1 MATSFTEECQCIGPI
16 KGLRDRV
23 TVVSIVVF
31 GVNHRTGPLSLLE
44 RVTIADDA
52 IAKTVHGLMAR
63 PNIREVVV
71 LSTCNRTEVY
81 AVAEKFHGAYGDL
94 RDFFCDLGGFSPEEL
109 TPHVYSQHDDAAI
122 SHLFEVAAGLDSA
135 VVGESE
141 ILGQVRSAWE
151 RSQHEGGSLSTLNL
165 LFRHAIETGKRARTE
180 TSIGRHTAS
189 VSQAAV
195 DMARENLGTVEGLTV
210 LVVGAGDMGEGVTIA
225 MADAGISQVLV
236 TNRTIAK
243 AQALADRVSGSVTE
257 FYRLAETL
265 TQADVVVTC
274 TGAGTTVIDVEMV
287 SKAMQQRASRPLFIV
302 DIAVPRDVESDVATI
317 DGVTLLDLDNLRDW
331 AARGQALRAA
341 EAQAVRKIVA
351 EELERFTLELTARQ
365 AAPLVALLHA
375 RAEVVRLAEIDRLQK
390 KLSSLSDE
398 QQQAVDALTKGIVAK
413 LLHDMSVRLKDDAGT
428 PRGERN
434 SAAVRDLF
442 DLS

>member
-1 MATSFTEECQCIGPI
+1 M
-16 KGLRDRV
+16 
-23 TVVSIVVF
+23 SIVVF
-31 GVNHRTGPLSLLE
+31 GVNHRTGPLALLE

-52 IAKTVHGLMAR
+52 IAKTVHGLMSR

-94 RDFFCDLGGFSPEEL
+94 RDFFCDLGGFSADEL
-109 TPHVYSQHDDAAI
+109 IPHVYSQHDDAAI
-122 SHLFEVAAGLDSA
+122 SHLFEVASGLDSA
-135 VVGESE
+135 VLGESE
-141 ILGQVRSAWE
+141 ILGQVRIAWE
-151 RSQHEGGSLSTLNL
+151 RSQREGGALSTLNL

-189 VSQAAV
+189 VSHAAV
-195 DMARENLGTVEGLTV
+195 DMARESLGAIDGMTV
-210 LVVGAGDMGEGVTIA
+210 LVVGAGDMGEGVTVA
-225 MADAGISQVLV
+225 LADSGVGQVLV

-257 FYRLAETL
+257 FYRLAESL
-265 TQADVVVTC
+265 VEADVVVTC
-274 TGAGTTVIDVEMV
+274 TGAGSTVIDADMV
-287 SKAMQQRASRPLFIV
+287 KNAMLQRPERPLFIV
-302 DIAVPRDVESDVATI
+302 DIAVPRDVDSDVANI
-317 DGVTLLDLDNLRDW
+317 DAVTLLDLDNLRDW
-331 AARGQALRAA
+331 AARGQAQRAT
-341 EAQAVRKIVA
+341 EALAVRNIIVQ
-351 EELERFTLELTARQ
+351 EIERFNMETTARQ
-365 AAPLVALLHA
+365 AAPLVAQLHE
-375 RAEVVRLAEIDRLQK
+375 RAEVVRAAEIERQNK
-390 KLSSLSDE
+390 KLSSLTPE
-398 QQQAVDALTKGIVAK
+398 QQDAVDAVTKGIVAK

>member
-1 MATSFTEECQCIGPI
+1 M
-16 KGLRDRV
+16 
-23 TVVSIVVF
+23 SIVVF
-31 GVNHRTGPLSLLE
+31 GVNHRTGPLALLE

-52 IAKTVHGLMAR
+52 IAKTVHGLMSR

-94 RDFFCDLGGFSPEEL
+94 RDFFCDLGGFSADEL
-109 TPHVYSQHDDAAI
+109 IPHVYSQHDDAAI
-122 SHLFEVAAGLDSA
+122 SHLFEVASGLDSA
-135 VVGESE
+135 VLGESE
-141 ILGQVRSAWE
+141 ILGQVRFAWE
-151 RSQHEGGSLSTLNL
+151 RSQREGGALSTLNL

-189 VSQAAV
+189 VSHAAV
-195 DMARENLGTVEGLTV
+195 DMARESLGAIDGMTV
-210 LVVGAGDMGEGVTIA
+210 LVVGAGDMGEGVTVA
-225 MADAGISQVLV
+225 LADSGVGQVLV

-257 FYRLAETL
+257 FYRLAESL
-265 TQADVVVTC
+265 CEADVVVTC
-274 TGAGTTVIDVEMV
+274 TGAGSTVIDADMV
-287 SKAMQQRASRPLFIV
+287 KNSMLQRPDRPLFIV
-302 DIAVPRDVESDVATI
+302 DIAVPRDVDSDVANI

-331 AARGQALRAA
+331 AARGQAQRAT
-341 EAQAVRKIVA
+341 EALAVRDIIVQ
-351 EELERFTLELTARQ
+351 EIERFNMETTARQ
-365 AAPLVALLHA
+365 AAPLVAQLHE
-375 RAEVVRLAEIDRLQK
+375 RAEAVRAAEIDRQSK
-390 KLSSLSDE
+390 KLSLLTPE
-398 QQQAVDALTKGIVAK
+398 QQDAVDAVTKGIVAK

>member
-1 MATSFTEECQCIGPI
+1 M
-16 KGLRDRV
+16 
-23 TVVSIVVF
+23 SIVVF
-31 GVNHRTGPLSLLE
+31 GVNHRTGPLALLE

-52 IAKTVHGLMAR
+52 IAKTVHGLMSR

-94 RDFFCDLGGFSPEEL
+94 RDFFCDLGGFSADEL
-109 TPHVYSQHDDAAI
+109 IPHVYSQHDDAAI
-122 SHLFEVAAGLDSA
+122 SHLFEVASGLDSA
-135 VVGESE
+135 VLGESE
-141 ILGQVRSAWE
+141 ILGQVRIAWE
-151 RSQHEGGSLSTLNL
+151 RSQREGGALSTLNL

-189 VSQAAV
+189 VSHAAV
-195 DMARENLGTVEGLTV
+195 DMARESLGAIDGMTV
-210 LVVGAGDMGEGVTIA
+210 LVVGAGDMGEGVTVA
-225 MADAGISQVLV
+225 LADSGVGQVLV

-257 FYRLAETL
+257 FYRLAESL
-265 TQADVVVTC
+265 VEADVVVTC
-274 TGAGTTVIDVEMV
+274 TGAGSTVIDADMV
-287 SKAMQQRASRPLFIV
+287 KNAMLQRPDRPLFIV
-302 DIAVPRDVESDVATI
+302 DIAVPRDVNSDVANI

-331 AARGQALRAA
+331 AARGQAQRAT
-341 EAQAVRKIVA
+341 EALAVRDIIVQ
-351 EELERFTLELTARQ
+351 EIERFNMETTARQ
-365 AAPLVALLHA
+365 AAPLVAQLHE
-375 RAEVVRLAEIDRLQK
+375 RAEAVRAAEIERQNK
-390 KLSSLSDE
+390 KLSSLTPE
-398 QQQAVDALTKGIVAK
+398 QQDAVDAVTKGIVAK

>member
-1 MATSFTEECQCIGPI
+1 
-16 KGLRDRV
+16 
-23 TVVSIVVF
+23 
-31 GVNHRTGPLSLLE
+31 VNHRTGPLALLE

-52 IAKTVHGLMAR
+52 IAKTVHGLMSR

-94 RDFFCDLGGFSPEEL
+94 RDFFCDLGGFSADEL
-109 TPHVYSQHDDAAI
+109 IPHVYSQHDDAAI
-122 SHLFEVAAGLDSA
+122 SHLFEVASGLDSA
-135 VVGESE
+135 VLGESE
-141 ILGQVRSAWE
+141 ILGQVRIAWE
-151 RSQHEGGSLSTLNL
+151 RSQREGGALSTLNL

-189 VSQAAV
+189 VSHAAV
-195 DMARENLGTVEGLTV
+195 DMARESLGAIDGMTV
-210 LVVGAGDMGEGVTIA
+210 LVVGAGDMGEGVTVA
-225 MADAGISQVLV
+225 LADSGVGQVLV

-257 FYRLAETL
+257 FYRLAESL
-265 TQADVVVTC
+265 CEADVVVTC
-274 TGAGTTVIDVEMV
+274 TGAGSTVIDADMV
-287 SKAMQQRASRPLFIV
+287 KNAMLQRPDRPLFIV
-302 DIAVPRDVESDVATI
+302 DIAVPRDVDSDVANI

-331 AARGQALRAA
+331 AARGQAQRAT
-341 EAQAVRKIVA
+341 EALAVRDIIVQ
-351 EELERFTLELTARQ
+351 EIERFNMETTARQ
-365 AAPLVALLHA
+365 AAPLVAQLHE
-375 RAEVVRLAEIDRLQK
+375 RAEAVRAAEIDRQSK
-390 KLSSLSDE
+390 KLSSLTPE
-398 QQQAVDALTKGIVAK
+398 QQDAVDAVTKGIVAK

>member
-1 MATSFTEECQCIGPI
+1 
-16 KGLRDRV
+16 
-23 TVVSIVVF
+23 VSIVVF
-31 GVNHRTGPLSLLE
+31 GVNHRTGPLALLE

-52 IAKTVHGLMAR
+52 IAKTVHGLMSR

-94 RDFFCDLGGFSPEEL
+94 RDFFCDLGGFSADEL
-109 TPHVYSQHDDAAI
+109 IPHVYSQHDDAAI
-122 SHLFEVAAGLDSA
+122 SHLFEVASGLDSA
-135 VVGESE
+135 VLGESE
-141 ILGQVRSAWE
+141 ILGQVRIAWE
-151 RSQHEGGSLSTLNL
+151 RSQREGGALSTLNL

-189 VSQAAV
+189 VSHAAV
-195 DMARENLGTVEGLTV
+195 DMARESLGAIDGMTV
-210 LVVGAGDMGEGVTIA
+210 LVVGAGDMGEGVTVA
-225 MADAGISQVLV
+225 LADSGVGQVLV

-257 FYRLAETL
+257 FYRLAESL
-265 TQADVVVTC
+265 CEADVVVTC
-274 TGAGTTVIDVEMV
+274 TGAGSTVIDADMV
-287 SKAMQQRASRPLFIV
+287 KNAMLQRPERPLFIV
-302 DIAVPRDVESDVATI
+302 DIAVPRDVDSDVANI

-331 AARGQALRAA
+331 ASRGQAQRAT
-341 EAQAVRKIVA
+341 EALAVRDIIVQ
-351 EELERFTLELTARQ
+351 EIERFNMETTARQ
-365 AAPLVALLHA
+365 AAPLVAQLHE
-375 RAEVVRLAEIDRLQK
+375 RAEAVRAAEIDRQSK
-390 KLSSLSDE
+390 KLSSLTPE
-398 QQQAVDALTKGIVAK
+398 QQDAVDAVTKGIVAK

>member
-341 EAQAVRKIVA
+341 EAQAVRNIVA

>member
-1 MATSFTEECQCIGPI
+1 M
-16 KGLRDRV
+16 
-23 TVVSIVVF
+23 SIVVF
-31 GVNHRTGPLSLLE
+31 GVNHRTGPLALLE

-52 IAKTVHGLMAR
+52 IAKTVHGLMSR

-94 RDFFCDLGGFSPEEL
+94 RDFFCDLGGFSADEL
-109 TPHVYSQHDDAAI
+109 IPHVYSQHDDAAI
-122 SHLFEVAAGLDSA
+122 SHLFEVASGLDSA
-135 VVGESE
+135 VLGESE
-141 ILGQVRSAWE
+141 ILDQVRIAWE
-151 RSQHEGGSLSTLNL
+151 RSQREGGALSTLNL

-189 VSQAAV
+189 VSHAAV
-195 DMARENLGTVEGLTV
+195 DMARESLGAIDGMTV
-210 LVVGAGDMGEGVTIA
+210 LVVGAGDMGEGVTVA
-225 MADAGISQVLV
+225 LADSGVGQVLV

-257 FYRLAETL
+257 FYRLAESL
-265 TQADVVVTC
+265 VEADVVVTC
-274 TGAGTTVIDVEMV
+274 TGAGSTVIDADMV
-287 SKAMQQRASRPLFIV
+287 KNVMLQRPERPLFIV
-302 DIAVPRDVESDVATI
+302 DIAVPRDVDSDVANI

-331 AARGQALRAA
+331 AARGQAQRAT
-341 EAQAVRKIVA
+341 EALAVRDIIVQ
-351 EELERFTLELTARQ
+351 EIERFNMETTARQ
-365 AAPLVALLHA
+365 AAPLVAQLHE
-375 RAEVVRLAEIDRLQK
+375 RAEAVRAAEIDRQSK
-390 KLSSLSDE
+390 KLSLLTPE
-398 QQQAVDALTKGIVAK
+398 QQDAVDAVTKGIVAK

>member
-1 MATSFTEECQCIGPI
+1 M
-16 KGLRDRV
+16 
-23 TVVSIVVF
+23 SIVVF
-31 GVNHRTGPLSLLE
+31 GVNHRTGPLALLE

-52 IAKTVHGLMAR
+52 IAKTVHGLMSR

-94 RDFFCDLGGFSPEEL
+94 RDFFCDLGGFSADEL
-109 TPHVYSQHDDAAI
+109 IPHVYSQHDDAAI
-122 SHLFEVAAGLDSA
+122 SHLFEVASGLDSA
-135 VVGESE
+135 VLGESE
-141 ILGQVRSAWE
+141 ILGQVRIAWE
-151 RSQHEGGSLSTLNL
+151 RSQREGGALSTLNL

-189 VSQAAV
+189 VSHAAV
-195 DMARENLGTVEGLTV
+195 DMARESLGAIDGMTV
-210 LVVGAGDMGEGVTIA
+210 LVVGAGDMGEGVTVA
-225 MADAGISQVLV
+225 LADSGVGQVLV

-257 FYRLAETL
+257 FYRLAESL
-265 TQADVVVTC
+265 CEADVVVTC
-274 TGAGTTVIDVEMV
+274 TGAGSTVIDADMV
-287 SKAMQQRASRPLFIV
+287 KNSMLQRPDRPLFIV
-302 DIAVPRDVESDVATI
+302 DIAVPRDVDSDVANI

-331 AARGQALRAA
+331 AARGQAQRAT
-341 EAQAVRKIVA
+341 EALAVRDIIVQ
-351 EELERFTLELTARQ
+351 EIERFNMETTARQ
-365 AAPLVALLHA
+365 AAPLVAQLHE
-375 RAEVVRLAEIDRLQK
+375 RAEAVRAAEIDRQSK
-390 KLSSLSDE
+390 KLSLLTPE
-398 QQQAVDALTKGIVAK
+398 QQDAVDAVTKGIVAK

>member
-31 GVNHRTGPLSLLE
+31 GVNHRTGPLALLE

-341 EAQAVRKIVA
+341 EAQAVRNIVA

>member
-195 DMARENLGTVEGLTV
+195 DMARENLGTIEGLTV

-302 DIAVPRDVESDVATI
+302 DIAVPRDVDSDVATI

-341 EAQAVRKIVA
+341 EAQAVRNIVA

>member
-109 TPHVYSQHDDAAI
+109 SPHVYSQHDDAAI

-210 LVVGAGDMGEGVTIA
+210 LVVGAGEMGEGVTIA
-225 MADAGISQVLV
+225 MADAGISEVLV

-243 AQALADRVSGSVTE
+243 AQALADRVSGSVIE

-287 SKAMQQRASRPLFIV
+287 SRAMQQRASRPLFIV

-341 EAQAVRKIVA
+341 EAQAVRNIVA

-375 RAEVVRLAEIDRLQK
+375 RAEVVRIAEIDRLQK

>member
-1 MATSFTEECQCIGPI
+1 M
-16 KGLRDRV
+16 
-23 TVVSIVVF
+23 
-31 GVNHRTGPLSLLE
+31 NHRTGPLSLLE

-180 TSIGRHTAS
+180 TSIGRHTTS

-341 EAQAVRKIVA
+341 EAQAVRNIVA

>member
-180 TSIGRHTAS
+180 TSIGRHTTS

>member
-1 MATSFTEECQCIGPI
+1 
-16 KGLRDRV
+16 
-23 TVVSIVVF
+23 VSIVVF
-31 GVNHRTGPLSLLE
+31 GVNHRTGPLALLE

-52 IAKTVHGLMAR
+52 IAKTVHGLMSR

-94 RDFFCDLGGFSPEEL
+94 RDFFCDLGGFSADEL
-109 TPHVYSQHDDAAI
+109 IPHVYSQHDDAAI
-122 SHLFEVAAGLDSA
+122 SHLFEVASGLDSA
-135 VVGESE
+135 VLGESE
-141 ILGQVRSAWE
+141 ILGQVRIAWE
-151 RSQHEGGSLSTLNL
+151 RSQREGGALSTLNL

-189 VSQAAV
+189 VSHAAV
-195 DMARENLGTVEGLTV
+195 DMARESLGAIDGMTV
-210 LVVGAGDMGEGVTIA
+210 LVVGAGDMGEGVTVA
-225 MADAGISQVLV
+225 LADSGVGQVLV

-257 FYRLAETL
+257 FYRLAESL
-265 TQADVVVTC
+265 VEADVVVTC
-274 TGAGTTVIDVEMV
+274 TGAGSTVIDADMV
-287 SKAMQQRASRPLFIV
+287 KNVMLQRPERPLFIV
-302 DIAVPRDVESDVATI
+302 DIAVPRDVDSDVANI

-331 AARGQALRAA
+331 AARGQAQRAT
-341 EAQAVRKIVA
+341 EALAVRDIIVQ
-351 EELERFTLELTARQ
+351 EIERFNMETTARQ
-365 AAPLVALLHA
+365 AAPLVAQLHE
-375 RAEVVRLAEIDRLQK
+375 RAEAVRAAEIDRQSK
-390 KLSSLSDE
+390 KLSSLTPE
-398 QQQAVDALTKGIVAK
+398 QQDAVDAVTKGIVAK

>member
-180 TSIGRHTAS
+180 TSIGRHTTS

-341 EAQAVRKIVA
+341 EAQAVRNIVA

>member
-1 MATSFTEECQCIGPI
+1 M
-16 KGLRDRV
+16 
-23 TVVSIVVF
+23 SIVVF

-52 IAKTVHGLMAR
+52 IAKTVHSLMAR

-94 RDFFCDLGGFSPEEL
+94 RDFFCDLGGFSADEL
-109 TPHVYSQHDDAAI
+109 IPHVYSQHDDAAI
-122 SHLFEVAAGLDSA
+122 SHLFEVASGLDSA
-135 VVGESE
+135 VLGESE
-141 ILGQVRSAWE
+141 ILGQVRTAWE
-151 RSQHEGGSLSTLNL
+151 RSQREGGTLSTLNL

-180 TSIGRHTAS
+180 TSIGRHTSS
-189 VSQAAV
+189 VSHAAV
-195 DMARENLGTVEGLTV
+195 DMARESLGAIDGLTV
-210 LVVGAGDMGEGVTIA
+210 LVVGAGDMGEGVTVA
-225 MADAGISQVLV
+225 LADSGVGQVFV

-243 AQALADRVSGSVTE
+243 AQALADRVNGSVAE

-265 TQADVVVTC
+265 GEADVVVTC
-274 TGAGTTVIDVEMV
+274 TGAGSTVIDASMV
-287 SKAMQQRASRPLFIV
+287 KNAMALRADRPLFIV
-302 DIAVPRDVESDVATI
+302 DIAVPRDVDSEVANI

-331 AARGQALRAA
+331 AARGQAQRAT
-341 EAQAVRKIVA
+341 EALAVRDIIVQ
-351 EELERFTLELTARQ
+351 EIERFNMETTARQ
-365 AAPLVALLHA
+365 AAPLVAQLHE
-375 RAEVVRLAEIDRLQK
+375 RAEAVRSAEIERQNR
-390 KLSSLSDE
+390 KLSSLTPE
-398 QQQAVDALTKGIVAK
+398 QQDAVDAVTKGIVAK

>member
-1 MATSFTEECQCIGPI
+1 M
-16 KGLRDRV
+16 
-23 TVVSIVVF
+23 SIVVF
-31 GVNHRTGPLSLLE
+31 GVNHRTGPLALLE

-52 IAKTVHGLMAR
+52 IAKTVHGLMSR

-94 RDFFCDLGGFSPEEL
+94 RDFFCDLGGFSADEL
-109 TPHVYSQHDDAAI
+109 IPHVYSQHDDAAI
-122 SHLFEVAAGLDSA
+122 SHLFEVASGLDSA
-135 VVGESE
+135 VLGESE
-141 ILGQVRSAWE
+141 ILGQVRIAWE
-151 RSQHEGGSLSTLNL
+151 RSQREGGALSTLNL

-180 TSIGRHTAS
+180 TSIERHTAS
-189 VSQAAV
+189 VSHAAV
-195 DMARENLGTVEGLTV
+195 DMARESLGAIDGMTV
-210 LVVGAGDMGEGVTIA
+210 LVVGAGDMGEGVTVA
-225 MADAGISQVLV
+225 LADSGVGQVLV

-257 FYRLAETL
+257 FYRLAESL
-265 TQADVVVTC
+265 CEADVVVTC
-274 TGAGTTVIDVEMV
+274 TGAGSTVIDADMV
-287 SKAMQQRASRPLFIV
+287 KNAMLQRPERPLFIV
-302 DIAVPRDVESDVATI
+302 DIAVPRDVDSDVANI

-331 AARGQALRAA
+331 AARGQAQRAT
-341 EAQAVRKIVA
+341 EALAVRDIIVQ
-351 EELERFTLELTARQ
+351 EIERFNMETTARQ
-365 AAPLVALLHA
+365 AAPLVAQLHE
-375 RAEVVRLAEIDRLQK
+375 RAEAVRAAEIDRQSK
-390 KLSSLSDE
+390 KLSLLTPE
-398 QQQAVDALTKGIVAK
+398 QQDAVDAVTKGIVAK

>member
-1 MATSFTEECQCIGPI
+1 
-16 KGLRDRV
+16 
-23 TVVSIVVF
+23 VSIVVF
-31 GVNHRTGPLSLLE
+31 GVNHRTGPLALLE

-52 IAKTVHGLMAR
+52 IAKTVHGLMSR

-94 RDFFCDLGGFSPEEL
+94 RDFFCDLGGFSADEL
-109 TPHVYSQHDDAAI
+109 IPHVYSQHDDAAI
-122 SHLFEVAAGLDSA
+122 SHLFEVASGLDSA
-135 VVGESE
+135 VLGESE
-141 ILGQVRSAWE
+141 ILGQVRIAWE
-151 RSQHEGGSLSTLNL
+151 RSQREGGALSTLNL

-189 VSQAAV
+189 VSHAAV
-195 DMARENLGTVEGLTV
+195 DMARESLGAIDGMTV
-210 LVVGAGDMGEGVTIA
+210 LVVGAGDMGEGVTVA
-225 MADAGISQVLV
+225 LADSGVGQVLV

-257 FYRLAETL
+257 FYRLAESL
-265 TQADVVVTC
+265 VEADVVVTC
-274 TGAGTTVIDVEMV
+274 TGAGSTVIDADMV
-287 SKAMQQRASRPLFIV
+287 KNAMLQRPDRPLFIV
-302 DIAVPRDVESDVATI
+302 DIAVPRDVDSDVANI

-331 AARGQALRAA
+331 AARGQAQRAT
-341 EAQAVRKIVA
+341 EALAVRDIIVQ
-351 EELERFTLELTARQ
+351 EIERFNMETTARQ
-365 AAPLVALLHA
+365 AAPLVAQLHE
-375 RAEVVRLAEIDRLQK
+375 RAEAVRAAEIDRQSK
-390 KLSSLSDE
+390 KLSLLTPE
-398 QQQAVDALTKGIVAK
+398 QQDAVDAVTKGIVAK

>member
-1 MATSFTEECQCIGPI
+1 
-16 KGLRDRV
+16 
-23 TVVSIVVF
+23 
-31 GVNHRTGPLSLLE
+31 VNHRTGPLALLE

-52 IAKTVHGLMAR
+52 IAKTVHGLMSR

-94 RDFFCDLGGFSPEEL
+94 RDFFCDLGGFSADEL
-109 TPHVYSQHDDAAI
+109 IPHVYSQHDDAAI
-122 SHLFEVAAGLDSA
+122 SHLFEVASGLDSA
-135 VVGESE
+135 VLGESE
-141 ILGQVRSAWE
+141 ILGQVRIAWE
-151 RSQHEGGSLSTLNL
+151 RSQREGGALSTLNL

-189 VSQAAV
+189 VSHAAV
-195 DMARENLGTVEGLTV
+195 DMARESLGAIDGMTV
-210 LVVGAGDMGEGVTIA
+210 LVVGAGDMGEGVTVA
-225 MADAGISQVLV
+225 LADSGVGQVLV

-257 FYRLAETL
+257 FYRLAESL
-265 TQADVVVTC
+265 CEADVVVTC
-274 TGAGTTVIDVEMV
+274 TGAGSTVIDADMV
-287 SKAMQQRASRPLFIV
+287 KNAMLQRPDRPLFIV
-302 DIAVPRDVESDVATI
+302 DIAVPRDVDSDVANI

-331 AARGQALRAA
+331 AARGQAQRAT
-341 EAQAVRKIVA
+341 EALAVRDIIVQ
-351 EELERFTLELTARQ
+351 EIERFNMETTARQ
-365 AAPLVALLHA
+365 AAPLVAQLHE
-375 RAEVVRLAEIDRLQK
+375 RAEAVRAAEIERQNK
-390 KLSSLSDE
+390 KLSSLTPE
-398 QQQAVDALTKGIVAK
+398 QQDAVDAVTKGIVAK

>member
-1 MATSFTEECQCIGPI
+1 
-16 KGLRDRV
+16 
-23 TVVSIVVF
+23 VSIVVF
-31 GVNHRTGPLSLLE
+31 GVNHRTGPLALLE
-44 RVTIADDA
+44 RVTIADAA
-52 IAKTVHGLMAR
+52 IAKTVHGLMSR

-94 RDFFCDLGGFSPEEL
+94 RDFFCDLGGFSADEL
-109 TPHVYSQHDDAAI
+109 IPHVYSQHDDAAI
-122 SHLFEVAAGLDSA
+122 SHLFEVASGLDSA
-135 VVGESE
+135 VLGESE
-141 ILGQVRSAWE
+141 ILGQVRIAWE
-151 RSQHEGGSLSTLNL
+151 RSQREGGALSTLNL

-189 VSQAAV
+189 VSHAAV
-195 DMARENLGTVEGLTV
+195 DMARESLGAIDGMTV
-210 LVVGAGDMGEGVTIA
+210 LVVGAGDMGEGVTVA
-225 MADAGISQVLV
+225 LADSGVGQVLV

-257 FYRLAETL
+257 FYRLAESL
-265 TQADVVVTC
+265 VEADVVVTC
-274 TGAGTTVIDVEMV
+274 TGAGSTVIDADMV
-287 SKAMQQRASRPLFIV
+287 KNAMLQRPERPLFIV
-302 DIAVPRDVESDVATI
+302 DIAVPRDVDSDVANI

-331 AARGQALRAA
+331 AARGQAQRAT
-341 EAQAVRKIVA
+341 EALAVRDIIVQ
-351 EELERFTLELTARQ
+351 EIERFNMETTARQ
-365 AAPLVALLHA
+365 AAPLVAQLHE
-375 RAEVVRLAEIDRLQK
+375 RAEAVRAAEIERQNK
-390 KLSSLSDE
+390 KLSSLTPE
-398 QQQAVDALTKGIVAK
+398 QQDAVDAVTKGIVAK

>member
-109 TPHVYSQHDDAAI
+109 SPHVYSQHDDAAI

-225 MADAGISQVLV
+225 MADAGISEVLV

-243 AQALADRVSGSVTE
+243 AQALADRVSGSVIE

-302 DIAVPRDVESDVATI
+302 DIAVPRDVESDVAAI

-341 EAQAVRKIVA
+341 EAQAVRNIVA